1 MTSPWALLAAPASG
15 GPDISGLLLTL
26 AAVLAATKIV
36 GALAR
41 RIGQPAVLGELVA
54 GILLG
59 GSVLGVLDPG
69 EPVLKTLAELGVL
82 ILLFEV
88 GLETDL
94 RALRRVGGV
103 ALAVGVAGIVLPFAG
118 GYAVATAF
126 GASPITALVI
136 AAAMTATSIGISA
149 RVLGDLGR
157 LKTDEGQIVLGAAVF
172 DDVMGLVI
180 LAVVGGIAAGAGVTT
195 AGVTSTA
202 LVAIGFV
209 VGAVALGAFVARPLM
224 AAVARVRVAGTVGV
238 TAIVF
243 VFVTAAVAAKVGS
256 AMIIGAFAAGL
267 VLHDTPQ
274 RHEIEQWVTSLGH
287 VFVPVFFAMV
297 GAEVDLRAMASTQA
311 LGLGAALIAVAVAG
325 KVIAGFAPW
334 WFKGQKLL
342 VGVAMVPRGEVGLIF
357 AQMGVAAGVLAG
369 GEFGA
374 VIAMV
379 VVTTFLTP
387 SWLGALSGP
396 PPGGRGDGDDTSGLN
411 ELVAEGAPAPLPQ
424 RATVQRRKLGG
435 DAS

>member
-1 MTSPWALLAAPASG
+1 MTAPWALLAAPASG
-15 GPDISGLLLTL
+15 GPGVPELLLTL
-26 AAVLAATKIV
+26 AAVLAATKLV

-41 RIGQPAVLGELVA
+41 RIRQPAVLGELVA

-59 GSVLGVLDPG
+59 GSVLGVLDPA

-82 ILLFEV
+82 VLLFEV
-88 GLETDL
+88 GLETDV
-94 RALRRVGGV
+94 RALWRVGGA
-103 ALAVGVAGIVLPFAG
+103 ALSVGVAGIVLPFAG

-126 GASPITALVI
+126 GASPITALVA

-180 LAVVGGIAAGAGVTT
+180 LAVVGGVAAGAGITAVGVTT
-195 AGVTSTA
+195 TA

-209 VGAVALGAFVARPLM
+209 VGAVALGALVARPLM
-224 AAVARVRVAGTVGV
+224 AAVARVPVPGTVCV
-238 TAIVF
+238 TALVF

-267 VLHDTPQ
+267 VLHSTPQ
-274 RHEIEQWVTSLGH
+274 RHEIEKWVTSLGH

-297 GAEVDLRAMASTQA
+297 GAEVDLRAMASAQA
-311 LGLGAALIAVAVAG
+311 LGLGAALIVVAVAG
-325 KVIAGFAPW
+325 KMLAGYAPW
-334 WFKGQKLL
+334 WFKGRKLL
-342 VGVAMVPRGEVGLIF
+342 VGIAMVPRGEVGLIF
-357 AQMGVAAGVLAG
+357 AQMGAAAGVLAG

-387 SWLGALSGP
+387 SLLGAVAGP
-396 PPGGRGDGDDTSGLN
+396 PLGGQGDGDSESGLN
-411 ELVAEGAPAPLPQ
+411 ELVSEGAPSPPVP
-424 RATVQRRKLGG
+424 RATQARPKL
-435 DAS
+435 S